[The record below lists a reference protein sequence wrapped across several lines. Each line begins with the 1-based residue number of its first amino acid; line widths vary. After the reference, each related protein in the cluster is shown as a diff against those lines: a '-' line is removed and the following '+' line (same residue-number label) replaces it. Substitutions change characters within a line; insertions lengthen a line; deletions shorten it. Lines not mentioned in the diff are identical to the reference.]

1 MGHYPHP
8 AAYDEERLISESEIR
23 KARRSGPGGQH
34 RNKVETAVII
44 HHRPTK
50 IVAEANERRTARD
63 NRRVALFRLRLKLAV
78 EFRGTVDQE
87 SKPSPLWKSRC
98 RNRKIA
104 VNSSHADFPAL
115 LAEVLDMI
123 SHVGHDMAKTAAY
136 FECSSSQ
143 LVKLIQ
149 KEPQAFAQL
158 NRERTVLGL
167 RGFR

>member
-1 MGHYPHP
+1 MDHYPHP
-8 AAYDEERLISESEIR
+8 AAYDDQRLIAESEIR

-44 HHRPTK
+44 HHRPTG
-50 IVAEANERRTARD
+50 VTAEANERRTARD

-78 EFRGTVDQE
+78 EFRETVDQE
-87 SKPSPLWKSRC
+87 SKPSPLWISRC
-98 RNRKIA
+98 RNKKIA
-104 VNSSHADFPAL
+104 VNSSHVDFPAL

-123 SHVGHDMAKTAAY
+123 SFSNHDMTKTADY

-158 NRERTVLGL
+158 NRERIALGL
-167 RGFR
+167 HSLR